1 MSQSK
6 IFQDQRN
13 QNESNNKN
21 AIPIPTPE
29 EVNAEKERIE
39 HRKKHF
45 RIIFNIIYILIVIAA
60 IASLVATLMLPVL
73 QVSGKSMEP
82 SLDDDDIV
90 VLYKTNKFKTGD
102 ICGFYW
108 QNKLLLKRVIA
119 GPLDVVEI
127 DDEGN
132 VKVNGK
138 VIDEPYVNEK
148 ALGESNITYPFQV
161 PEDKYF
167 VLGDNRSVSIDS
179 RNTIIGCVDKDQI
192 AGKVMIRVWPLKK
205 LGKVN

>member
-1 MSQSK
+1 MTME
-6 IFQDQRN
+6 
-13 QNESNNKN
+13 ESRKNKN
-21 AIPIPTPE
+21 SIPIPTPE

-39 HRKKHF
+39 HRKKQF

-60 IASLVATLMLPVL
+60 IASLAATLVLPVL

-90 VLYKTNKFKTGD
+90 ALYKTNKFKTGD

-138 VIDEPYVNEK
+138 VIDEPYVNKK

-192 AGKVMIRVWPLKK
+192 AGKVMIRIWPLRK

>member
-1 MSQSK
+1 MTME
-6 IFQDQRN
+6 
-13 QNESNNKN
+13 ESRKNKN
-21 AIPIPTPE
+21 LIPIPTPE

-39 HRKKHF
+39 HRKKQF
-45 RIIFNIIYILIVIAA
+45 RIIFNIIVA
-60 IASLVATLMLPVL
+60 IASLVATLVLPVL

-192 AGKVMIRVWPLKK
+192 AGKVMIRIWPLRK

>member
-1 MSQSK
+1 M
-6 IFQDQRN
+6 IME
-13 QNESNNKN
+13 ESRKNKN
-21 AIPIPTPE
+21 SIPIPTPE
-29 EVNAEKERIE
+29 EVNAEKERIK
-39 HRKKHF
+39 HRKKQF

-60 IASLVATLMLPVL
+60 VASLVATLLLPVL

-119 GPLDVVEI
+119 GSLDVVEI

-192 AGKVMIRVWPLKK
+192 AGKVMIRIWPLRK

>member
-1 MSQSK
+1 ME
-6 IFQDQRN
+6 
-13 QNESNNKN
+13 ESNKSKN
-21 AIPIPTPE
+21 SIPIPTPE

-39 HRKKHF
+39 HRKRHF

-60 IASLVATLMLPVL
+60 VASLVATLILPVL

-127 DDEGN
+127 DDEGD

-192 AGKVMIRVWPLKK
+192 AGKVMIRVWPLRK

>member
-1 MSQSK
+1 M
-6 IFQDQRN
+6 D
-13 QNESNNKN
+13 ESNNKN

-60 IASLVATLMLPVL
+60 VASLVATLILPVL

>member
-1 MSQSK
+1 M
-6 IFQDQRN
+6 
-13 QNESNNKN
+13 
-21 AIPIPTPE
+21 
-29 EVNAEKERIE
+29 
-39 HRKKHF
+39 
-45 RIIFNIIYILIVIAA
+45 
-60 IASLVATLMLPVL
+60 
-73 QVSGKSMEP
+73 
-82 SLDDDDIV
+82 
-90 VLYKTNKFKTGD
+90 YKTNKFKTGD

-192 AGKVMIRVWPLKK
+192 AGKVMIRICPLRK

>member
-1 MSQSK
+1 M
-6 IFQDQRN
+6 D
-13 QNESNNKN
+13 ESNNKN

-119 GPLDVVEI
+119 GPLDIVEI

-167 VLGDNRSVSIDS
+167 VLGDNRAVSIDS
-179 RNTIIGCVDKDQI
+179 RNTVIGCVDKDQI
-192 AGKVMIRVWPLKK
+192 AGKVMIRIWPLKK

>member
-1 MSQSK
+1 M
-6 IFQDQRN
+6 D
-13 QNESNNKN
+13 ESNNKN

>member
-1 MSQSK
+1 ME
-6 IFQDQRN
+6 
-13 QNESNNKN
+13 ESRKNKN
-21 AIPIPTPE
+21 SIPIPTPE

-39 HRKKHF
+39 HRKKQF

-60 IASLVATLMLPVL
+60 IASLVATLVLPVL

-192 AGKVMIRVWPLKK
+192 AGKVMIRIWPLRK

>member
-1 MSQSK
+1 ME
-6 IFQDQRN
+6 
-13 QNESNNKN
+13 ESRKNKN
-21 AIPIPTPE
+21 LIPIPTPE

-39 HRKKHF
+39 HRKKQF
-45 RIIFNIIYILIVIAA
+45 RIIFNIIYILIVIVA
-60 IASLVATLMLPVL
+60 IASLVATLVLPVL

-192 AGKVMIRVWPLKK
+192 AGKVMIRIWPLRK

>member
-1 MSQSK
+1 M
-6 IFQDQRN
+6 D
-13 QNESNNKN
+13 ESNNKN

-119 GPLDVVEI
+119 GPLDIVEI
-127 DDEGN
+127 DDGGN

-167 VLGDNRSVSIDS
+167 VLGDNRAVSIDS
-179 RNTIIGCVDKDQI
+179 RNTVIGCVDKDQI
-192 AGKVMIRVWPLKK
+192 AGKVMIRIWPLKK

>member
-1 MSQSK
+1 MTME
-6 IFQDQRN
+6 
-13 QNESNNKN
+13 ESRKNKN
-21 AIPIPTPE
+21 SIPIPTPE
-29 EVNAEKERIE
+29 EVNAEKER
-39 HRKKHF
+39 RKKQF

-60 IASLVATLMLPVL
+60 IASLVATLVLPVL

-192 AGKVMIRVWPLKK
+192 AGKVMIRIWPLRK

>member
-1 MSQSK
+1 M
-6 IFQDQRN
+6 D
-13 QNESNNKN
+13 ESNNKN

-39 HRKKHF
+39 HSKRHF

-60 IASLVATLMLPVL
+60 VASLVATLILPVL

>member
-1 MSQSK
+1 M
-6 IFQDQRN
+6 IME
-13 QNESNNKN
+13 ESRKNKN
-21 AIPIPTPE
+21 SIPIPTPE
-29 EVNAEKERIE
+29 EVNAEKERIK
-39 HRKKHF
+39 HRKKQF

-60 IASLVATLMLPVL
+60 VASLVATLLLPVL

-119 GPLDVVEI
+119 DPLDVVEI

-192 AGKVMIRVWPLKK
+192 AGKVMIRIWPLRK